1 LEESNLNQ
9 QDEKR
14 WYGVFFVAAA
24 INLLCPL
31 CLVAAQVTV
40 DLAKPLIVSSFE
52 VGTTYTHGPTQ
63 GISFKQW
70 WEAGNT
76 TAVANAK
83 SLLVN
88 GNVDFQVVPLMGWGS
103 RNPEPSLGVYDWTDL
118 NSRIGTMTSMSN
130 HTVPV
135 ITFCTAPGWMKVSST
150 GGPGSDWNMDERV
163 ADEHVAD
170 FAELC
175 KQTAIHFP
183 QVQYFQVWNEM
194 KGYWSP
200 SMNNWDYIRYTT
212 LYNAVYDAVKS
223 VRPDAKIGGPY
234 IAIQGDGGWTVGKS
248 GSDVYS
254 PIGSKDWTVINYWL
268 ANKHGADFF
277 CYDYWLIDWHDYS
290 ANTYTEAEKMQLT
303 HFFGDVVAQIR
314 AVEPNLPIWIS
325 EFYGGFVGN
334 FDNGDPLSVFTAA
347 NHASCYYH
355 CLINDADLGLIWNPE
370 QGEIANPLFTDTRY
384 SSGGLATPHYN
395 VVKAFNNNFYPGTQI
410 YRTTTSTANLEA
422 LAALGK
428 TLLINK
434 SSSPVTATLDHNDIS
449 LTGYEVK
456 VVNTR
461 SGVVNFEDFAVF
473 SSYYLKDTPCTAPDF
488 CAGFDY
494 NHSGTVDILDLVD
507 FTSRWLLP
515 IN

>member
-1 LEESNLNQ
+1 MNW

-31 CLVAAQVTV
+31 CLVAEQVTV
-40 DLAKPLIVSSFE
+40 DLTKPLIVSNFE
-52 VGTTYTHGPTQ
+52 VGTTYTKGSN
-63 GISFKQW
+63 GW
-70 WEAGNT
+70 WEAGNSGS
-76 TAVANAK
+76 VASAK

-103 RNPEPSLGVYDWTDL
+103 GNPEPSAGSYNWSDL
-118 NSRIGTMTSMSN
+118 TSRIGTMTSMSN

-135 ITFCTAPGWMKVSST
+135 ITFCTAPGWMKHA
-150 GGPGSDWNMDERV
+150 GDWDMDYCV
-163 ADEHVAD
+163 VDEHVAD

-175 KQTAIHFP
+175 KQTALHFP

-194 KGYWSP
+194 KGYWNS

-254 PIGSKDWTVINYWL
+254 PIGARDWDVINYWL

-277 CYDYWLIDWHDYS
+277 CYDYWLIDWHDRTQ
-290 ANTYTEAEKMQLT
+290 NTYTEAEKMQLT

-314 AVEPNLPIWIS
+314 AVVGPDLPIWNS

-334 FDNGDPLSVFTAA
+334 FDTGDPLSVFTAA

-355 CLINDADLGLIWNPE
+355 SLINDADLGLIWNPE
-370 QGEIANPLFTDTRY
+370 AGEIANPLFTDTKY
-384 SSGGLATPHYN
+384 AGGGLATPHYN
-395 VVKAFNNNFYPGTQI
+395 VVKSFNNYFYPGTQI
-410 YRTTTSTANLEA
+410 YKTTTSTPNLEA
-422 LAALGK
+422 LASLDK

-434 SSSPVTATLDHNDIS
+434 SSSAVTVTLDHNDIS
-449 LTGYEVK
+449 LSGYEVK

-494 NHSGTVDILDLVD
+494 DQSGTVDILDLNQ
-507 FTSRWLLP
+507 FASSWLVP
-515 IN
+515 MN